1 MVLRMRKGILLGA
14 LTGLLISLQSLAVIA
29 ADIYKSVDE
38 QGRVIYTDKPS
49 GDQPAQ
55 KVDLPPV
62 NTLPPEPRTHQ
73 PAPTINRAARQ
84 QLYEVKIVSPKNNA
98 TLTAEQR
105 DLGIAVT
112 LDRPLEPN
120 HWLLFFMNGELLEE
134 TQSNSVFIEE
144 ITRGSHTITVEV
156 IDNKGASLGTSEQ
169 IVVNVIRPRVKRGK

>member
-1 MVLRMRKGILLGA
+1 MPKGMLMGA
-14 LTGLLISLQSLAVIA
+14 LTGLLIILQSVAVVA
-29 ADIYKSVDE
+29 ADIYKTVDE

-49 GDQPAQ
+49 GDQPAE

-62 NTLPPEPRTHQ
+62 NTLPPEPRTNR
-73 PAPTINRAARQ
+73 PNPTINNKPSQ
-84 QLYEVKIVSPKNNA
+84 QQPYSISIVSPKNNA

-112 LDRPLEPN
+112 LDRPLESN

-144 ITRGSHTITVEV
+144 ITRGSHTIYIEV
-156 IDNKGASLGTSEQ
+156 IDNKCISLGVSEPV
-169 IVVNVIRPRVKRGK
+169 VVNVMRPRVKRNN